1 MNDLPLEARTPCVIE
16 EVTGAEGYAL
26 KYRAWRPAVAQRA
39 SVVLLNGI
47 MSHSS
52 WFFPLVDPWVDAGFA
67 VIGAD
72 RRGSGLNEAA
82 RGDAPSAAA
91 IIEDAM
97 AVIEAAVPEGQPL
110 LLVGW
115 CWGSVL
121 ALNLLKPLGDRLTA
135 LVMVAPGL
143 FPTTA
148 VEDASKR
155 HESQAEGAAEDEP
168 AIVTP
173 ISETMFTRGPYLDA
187 WVYAD
192 DNRLMRITPRFRKNM
207 AKLAMGATMRLRKL
221 SVPTLLLLAEGDEAT
236 DNAAVDAAMGKLP
249 EGLVHRFATP
259 SGHAMQFDVPEF
271 VTGKVIDFF
280 DQL

>member
-1 MNDLPLEARTPCVIE
+1 MDLPLQARTPCVIE
-16 EVTGAEGYAL
+16 ETVGAEGYPL
-26 KYRAWRPAVAQRA
+26 KYRAWRPTEGQRGT
-39 SVVLLNGI
+39 VVLLNGI

-52 WFFPLVDPWVDAGFA
+52 WFFPLVDPWVEAGFA
-67 VIGAD
+67 VVGAD
-72 RRGSGLNEAA
+72 RRGSGLNEQA

-97 AVIEAAVPEGQPL
+97 AVIEAAVPPGEPL

-121 ALNLLKPLGDRLTA
+121 ALNLLKPLGGRLTA
-135 LVMVAPGL
+135 LIMVAPGL
-143 FPTTA
+143 FPTQA
-148 VEDASKR
+148 VSDAAKA
-155 HESQAEGAAEDEP
+155 HEADAEGAAEDAP

-173 ISETMFTRGPYLDA
+173 IAETMFTRGPYLDA

-192 DNRLMRITPRFRKNM
+192 DRRLMRITPRFRKHM

-236 DNAAVDAAMGKLP
+236 DNDAVDAAMAKLP
-249 EGLVHRFATP
+249 EGVVERHATV
-259 SGHAMQFDVPEF
+259 SGHAMQFDVPAF
-271 VTGKVIDFF
+271 VTGRVIDFF
-280 DQL
+280 EAL

>member
-1 MNDLPLEARTPCVIE
+1 MTQLPLQARTPCVIE
-16 EVTGAEGYAL
+16 EATGAEGYGL
-26 KYRAWRPAVAQRA
+26 KYRAWRPDGDARA
-39 SVVLLNGI
+39 TVVLLNGI

-52 WFFPLVDPWVDAGFA
+52 WFFPLVDPWVEAGFA
-67 VIGAD
+67 VVGAD
-72 RRGSGLNEAA
+72 RRGSGLNEHA

-97 AVIEAAVPEGQPL
+97 AVIDAAVPSGQPL

-135 LVMVAPGL
+135 LIMVAPGL
-143 FPTTA
+143 FPTQA
-148 VEDASKR
+148 VTDAAKR
-155 HESQAEGAAEDEP
+155 HEAEAEGAAEDQP
-168 AIVTP
+168 AITTP
-173 ISETMFTRGPYLDA
+173 IAETMFTRGPYLEG

-192 DNRLMRITPRFRKNM
+192 DKRLMAITPRFRKHM

-221 SVPTLLLLAEGDEAT
+221 DVPTLLLLAEGDEAT
-236 DNAAVDAAMGKLP
+236 DNDAVDAAMTKVP
-249 EGLVHRFATP
+249 QGLVQRHAIA

-271 VTGKVIDFF
+271 VTGRVVKFF
-280 DQL
+280 EGL